1 MNKKCREGFLLF
13 ICSVRAST
21 LKFFSLIALCLAGLA
36 VAIALGS
43 SADVSAAADG
53 GIRFDGI
60 EDDEQRRAFVTA
72 QGYNLADG
80 IVEQVTFSVPKD
92 FDRVISGYNE
102 IQKKQGL
109 DLTRYKGKKV
119 TRYTYK
125 VENYGGYD
133 GTVYANLIVYR
144 SKIIA
149 CDVSSADPSGF
160 VKPLVAIA

>member
-1 MNKKCREGFLLF
+1 MF

-43 SADVSAAADG
+43 SASISAAADG
-53 GIRFDGI
+53 GVRFDGI
-60 EDDEQRRAFVTA
+60 DGDGERRAFVAA
-72 QGYNLADG
+72 QGYQLSDETA
-80 IVEQVTFSVPKD
+80 EEVTFSVPKD

-109 DLTRYKGKKV
+109 DLTKYKGKKV

-125 VENYGGYD
+125 VENYEGYE

-144 SKIIA
+144 SRIVA

-160 VKPLVAIA
+160 VRPLVTVFS